1 MTTVK
6 IREKVFEYINH
17 ADDRILK
24 AVYAMLKEY
33 EDSPAQKSVLTD
45 EQYKEMERRLRNH
58 KNGNSKSYSMDE
70 VKLHIKKKLLK

>member
-1 MTTVK
+1 
-6 IREKVFEYINH
+6 
-17 ADDRILK
+17 
-24 AVYAMLKEY
+24 MLKEY

>member
-6 IREKVFEYINH
+6 IRQKVFDYINN
-17 ADDRILK
+17 ADERILK

-33 EDSPAQKSVLTD
+33 EEAPDERSVLTD

-58 KNGNSKSYSMDE
+58 KNGKSKSYSVKE
-70 VKLHIKKKLLK
+70 VRQYVKKELLK